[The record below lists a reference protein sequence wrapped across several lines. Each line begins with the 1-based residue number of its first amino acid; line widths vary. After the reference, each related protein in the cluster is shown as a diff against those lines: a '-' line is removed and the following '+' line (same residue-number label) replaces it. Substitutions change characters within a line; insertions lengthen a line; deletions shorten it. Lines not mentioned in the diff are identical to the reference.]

1 MIVFK
6 LERERPAYA
15 AHGGTLYYI
24 KDRYLRSYEFATQRD
39 NPLMTVSPALALPL
53 QDVEQAPETRQG
65 ACLGSETLM
74 RELVPPRAGASTQPE
89 RRSSGSA
96 HAVLQPSGEC
106 SVGVQ

>member
-39 NPLMTVSPALALPL
+39 NPLITVR
-53 QDVEQAPETRQG
+53 QAAQSEVV
-65 ACLGSETLM
+65 GS
-74 RELVPPRAGASTQPE
+74 S
-89 RRSSGSA
+89 
-96 HAVLQPSGEC
+96 
-106 SVGVQ
+106 